1 MTGSRP
7 ELEVREACPMPPV
20 PLQITAEMSNDAPIE
35 KSPDPREWGRRLPM
49 GPTCMCYLGMDL

>member
-1 MTGSRP
+1 
-7 ELEVREACPMPPV
+7 MPPV